1 MDIDSLCQFL
11 SITPTSI
18 SCIQRTAG
26 WLLQLRV
33 YNLQDNKNLAYP
45 NSSPVFTILLLYTV
59 GCYISSVGNECRNQV
74 FSLFLFCLSSLL
86 SSVHTDWYL
95 WAASCFVRFPSHVI
109 TNIYYILS
117 LFLNLCQYERFTN
130 FWIVGIGFKPTS
142 LLPKL
147 SFHLTFFMRKFSKIW
162 FMDL

>member
-45 NSSPVFTILLLYTV
+45 NSSPVFTNLLLYTV
-59 GCYISSVGNECRNQV
+59 GCYISSLGNECRNQV
-74 FSLFLFCLSSLL
+74 FSLSFLPFLPPS
-86 SSVHTDWYL
+86 
-95 WAASCFVRFPSHVI
+95 FPSYWLISMGCLLLRKIPI
-109 TNIYYILS
+109 TCNYKYIL
-117 LFLNLCQYERFTN
+117 Y
-130 FWIVGIGFKPTS
+130 IIIIFKP
-142 LLPKL
+142 L
-147 SFHLTFFMRKFSKIW
+147 SIW
-162 FMDL
+162 KVYQFLDCWHWL